1 MATSRRST
9 SRAARRAA
17 SSRRGASSPP
27 CAASPSPSSPRWT
40 WCAIRWSRASSMP
53 TTRRRP
59 KNSVTVQYAVPRR
72 GVPAAAA
79 LARWARAASPK
90 RPLTLRVVGA
100 REGRLLNRQF
110 RRRDR
115 ATNVLSFAYGGEGDI
130 VLCHPVVAREARSQ
144 GKSVRAHYAHLV
156 VHGVLHLRGYVHDD
170 ARRAQRMEAREI
182 RILRRLGFAD
192 PYTVE

>member
-1 MATSRRST
+1 
-9 SRAARRAA
+9 
-17 SSRRGASSPP
+17 
-27 CAASPSPSSPRWT
+27 
-40 WCAIRWSRASSMP
+40 MP

-79 LARWARAASPK
+79 LARWARAAAPE

-100 REGRLLNRQF
+100 REGRALNRQF

-156 VHGVLHLRGYVHDD
+156 VHGVLHLRGYEHDEK
-170 ARRAQRMEAREI
+170 ASAQRMEAREI

>member
-1 MATSRRST
+1 
-9 SRAARRAA
+9 
-17 SSRRGASSPP
+17 
-27 CAASPSPSSPRWT
+27 
-40 WCAIRWSRASSMP
+40 MP

-79 LARWARAASPK
+79 LARWARAASPE
-90 RPLTLRVVGA
+90 RPLTVRVVGA
-100 REGRLLNRQF
+100 REGRALNRRF

-130 VLCHPVVAREARSQ
+130 VLCHPVVTREARSQ

-170 ARRAQRMEAREI
+170 VHRAQRMEAREI